1 MILPHSPEPPKK
13 GGVGVSWKC
22 CSSCAVLFVRA
33 GHGMPQIPVWADMQL
48 RVQVG
53 GSWLGWWMVAAAAA
67 SQVGQFEAEMSSD
80 SFLLLGMAERGFLP
94 AALARRSPFDT
105 PLLGILLSSM
115 GVLALSVFDF
125 LRIVEL
131 LNIVYCLAELLEFIA
146 FVYLRYKFPDLN
158 RCPLPLFILPKLST
172 AWRDLWTSLYLH
184 T

>member
-1 MILPHSPEPPKK
+1 MLTGS
-13 GGVGVSWKC
+13 
-22 CSSCAVLFVRA
+22 AYN
-33 GHGMPQIPVWADMQL
+33 
-48 RVQVG
+48 VQVG

-105 PLLGILLSSM
+105 PLLGILLSSV

-131 LNIVYCLAELLEFIA
+131 LNIVYCLAELLEFVA
-146 FVYLRYKFPDLN
+146 FVWLRYKYPNLY
-158 RCPLPLFILPKLST
+158 RCCSSHDTLISWNSDSCTVRPCC
-172 AWRDLWTSLYLH
+172 
-184 T
+184 